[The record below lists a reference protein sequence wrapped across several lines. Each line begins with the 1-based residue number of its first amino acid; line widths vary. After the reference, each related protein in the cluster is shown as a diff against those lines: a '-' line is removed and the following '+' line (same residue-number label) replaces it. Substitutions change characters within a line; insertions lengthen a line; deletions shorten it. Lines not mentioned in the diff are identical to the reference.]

1 MGAQAIVLITSN
13 LGLVLQPAAMSQAPE
28 PGCSNCCGL
37 CGDNCH
43 CQKGVSGV
51 LIGAFIVVAAG
62 VFTFFTT
69 FIDIFPWQWYRD
81 LCLFWF
87 LLGCFIF
94 VCGWLHIIICGCDVN
109 EQRAL
114 QAAAAA
120 KAREV
125 DEENAVS
132 APTPYIMITG

>member
-1 MGAQAIVLITSN
+1 MGSHPQLCFRPRREHPKSKT
-13 LGLVLQPAAMSQAPE
+13 MSQAPE

-87 LLGCFIF
+87 LLGCLIF
-94 VCGWLHIIICGCDVN
+94 CCGWVHIALCGCD
-109 EQRAL
+109 RT
-114 QAAAAA
+114 
-120 KAREV
+120 KAREA
-125 DEENAVS
+125 EEPLLQS
-132 APTPYIMITG
+132 D